1 MEKLY
6 NKYYKILIFIPV
18 ILFLIS
24 ILIIANFYSNNGDFV
39 KKDVTLTGGLSTTIN
54 IEKEIDIVELGNIL
68 KNEFKDS
75 DIFLRKLSE
84 FGSNRQIGII
94 IEASDLKEVDLKPFL
109 EKELDLELTEKNY
122 SVEEAGGS
130 LGDSFYNQ
138 MIKAILIAFVLMG
151 IVVFM
156 VFRTLIPSLA
166 VISAALFDIVI
177 TISII
182 DLLGIR
188 LSTAGISAL
197 LLLIGYSVDTD
208 ILLTTRVLKRKEGS
222 VNERLISSMKTGLT
236 MTVTTLA
243 ALSVGYIVTTS
254 PVLKQMFMI
263 ILIGLVIDVFA
274 TYLTNAG
281 ILKWYV
287 ERKGL

>member
-18 ILFLIS
+18 ALFLIA
-24 ILIIANFYSNNGDFV
+24 LVIIGNFYVNNGDFV
-39 KKDVTLTGGLSTTIN
+39 KKDVTLTGGLSVTIN
-54 IEKEIDIVELGNIL
+54 TEKEIYIEEFGNFL
-68 KNEFKDS
+68 RSEFPKS

-84 FGSNRQIGII
+84 FGSDKQIGII
-94 IEASDLKEVDLKPFL
+94 IEASELEEKELKPIL
-109 EKELDLELTEKNY
+109 EKELGLELTEENY

-130 LGDSFYNQ
+130 LGESFYRQ
-138 MIKAILIAFVLMG
+138 MVIAIVIAFILMA
-151 IVVFM
+151 IVVLII
-156 VFRTLIPSLA
+156 FRTVIPSLA
-166 VISAALFDIVI
+166 VISAALFDIII
-177 TISII
+177 TISI
-182 DLLGIR
+182 LNLFGIR

-222 VNERLISSMKTGLT
+222 INSRLLGAMKTGLT
-236 MTVTTLA
+236 MTVTTIS
-243 ALSVGYIVTTS
+243 ALGVGYFVSTS

-263 ILIGLVIDVFA
+263 ILIGLFVDIIA

-281 ILKWYV
+281 ILNWYA
-287 ERKGL
+287 EKHET